1 MFSVSTQLIGSDCR
15 TADATIGPSFKIRE
29 LNWGALRIDKMK
41 IAKIGGFIHVV
52 RGQRVML
59 DEDLAVLYGVKTKQL
74 NQAVRRNLARFPEDF
89 VFQLDQD
96 EVRVL
101 RSQIVTL
108 ETDRRGLHRKYWPY
122 AFTEHGVAMLSSVLH
137 SPRAIAANI
146 EIMRAFIRLRSA
158 VLASK
163 ELAERVYKVE
173 QTQVAHEKE
182 LGEHAARIHDVF
194 AAMRDMAAPRRRKRS
209 IES

>member
-1 MFSVSTQLIGSDCR
+1 
-15 TADATIGPSFKIRE
+15 
-29 LNWGALRIDKMK
+29 MK
-41 IAKIGGFIHVV
+41 ITRISDFIRVI

-59 DEDLAVLYGVKTKQL
+59 DEDLAVLYGVKTSQL
-74 NQAVRRNLARFPEDF
+74 NEAVHRNLARFPVDF
-89 VFQLDQD
+89 MFQLTRD
-96 EVRVL
+96 EARLL
-101 RSQIVTL
+101 RSQIAIL
-108 ETDRRGLHRKYWPY
+108 DSGRGRYRKYWPY
-122 AFTEHGVAMLSSVLH
+122 AFTEHGVAMLSSVLR

-182 LGEHAARIHDVF
+182 LGEHAVQIHDVF
-194 AAMRDMAAPRRRKRS
+194 AAMRDMAAPKRARVTSRRIRERAREERRS
-209 IES
+209 RR